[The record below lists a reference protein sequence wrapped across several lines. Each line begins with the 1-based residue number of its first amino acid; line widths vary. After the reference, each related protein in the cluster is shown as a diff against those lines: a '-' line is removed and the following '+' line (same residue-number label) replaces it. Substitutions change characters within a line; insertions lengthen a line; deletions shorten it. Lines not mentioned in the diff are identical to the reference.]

1 MLLCCIIIMTG
12 YIEYRINNFGLKKH
26 LPESVKKTIHRI
38 KASLGFENLKFK
50 KLYIEYFRLS
60 ILMQENNISQVFDIN
75 IANTIA

>member
-1 MLLCCIIIMTG
+1 MTG

-38 KASLGFENLKFK
+38 KASLGIENK
-50 KLYIEYFRLS
+50 KLYIEHFRLS

-75 IANTIA
+75 IATTIA